1 MVFFELMGKGSTWS
15 LSPLKNG
22 LPPIFLFRPYFW
34 MGTMSFFYKKKLSF
48 FVVTFGVFFCFI
60 DVTNIETKKEKPGD
74 MENEER
80 RKRLVQLFNKLSASL
95 DAVDEQEKNTPKF
108 AGTGTDM
115 DGIQWQYYEF
125 EPTLLPPQS
134 NEEKNE
140 ERKAANE
147 AREKRIKNV
156 TYLVDL
162 KLSVADVRELWRN
175 YGLSTV
181 TRNLVCQRLED
192 VSLEQKSAEEL
203 AKIASHLEKEEAT
216 WSGSIT
222 F

>member
-1 MVFFELMGKGSTWS
+1 
-15 LSPLKNG
+15 
-22 LPPIFLFRPYFW
+22 